1 MEKKSSIELN
11 IKDRGVSGSS
21 WTTEG
26 GKITK
31 DDLDFVSEQK
41 TNSNNALN
49 ALPTP
54 FARFFVFKEAFRRV
68 LEDRKKGTDNAG
80 MAYKRLVSDCLD
92 VYELLFNLKYHQNHW
107 KGKREI
113 VIKEWESRDDLHRM
127 NTSMPRLYSSIVNY
141 YKSDISLERLFFVII
156 RENGKDKL
164 LATSSPITGFITPP
178 DLDKKVCM
186 SDNNTATVEFIGSRY
201 ENLKLQR
208 KSIEKTRGY
217 YFWDVQLF
225 EERPEEF
232 KNYMFRLFDPAEID
246 NSLSEIQNY
255 IKSFVDT
262 DDDIRNDF
270 ELDLRPI
277 ESENNEPLEYC
288 GIRICCSDAI
298 DVKKFFSDSII
309 RLPYRVSEDNF
320 AGPKVFGNEDRNY
333 DYLLPLTAEAMLL
346 LDADKIDCRL
356 KEKGGGNKVIA
367 ELSYKGRTYSK
378 TYELTS
384 LQTEGNGKIVD
395 FGRYYN
401 LNLEVG
407 LFPNLKSKDIEE
419 NQYIKLMLVV
429 ADKNKN
435 SQFDINS
442 SYCTFYAQ
450 SPDGKGN
457 YVLEEEEGDIFNCGV
472 RKPVVRTEQSEKNAC
487 STKFYEVFNSEIT
500 AVSIHLDIEGTI
512 HSGVLVP
519 KFHVVEKQNNVYT
532 YAIDFGTSNTYI
544 SKRLKGS
551 NLEPVQ
557 LQMTDTMTSYL
568 HAIKKSTQKSLV
580 DLWEECPFVESLNH
594 FQTEFVPPFID
605 GKRYKFPLRT
615 ALCKTLRESENPSL
629 FDNRNIA
636 FSYEKR
642 KLVGDHK
649 VSTNLKWQENTIDA
663 RLFIRELLLIVKCDA
678 LQNDANLKQTEI
690 IWFYPLSL
698 TPQLKD
704 TYVEIWREECSRI
717 LGIPESQVK
726 NCTESEAPY
735 YYYAEKDVFESI
747 NSVAV
752 IDIGGGST
760 DLVYFIDGKPQ
771 VANSIHFGCDVMW
784 GNGYNKMSNA
794 RDNGIFQ
801 RYKPLI
807 TFNADTNISELNTEM
822 TKDGGM
828 TSTVDIINLW
838 ISNSDKSK
846 ITGDKTF
853 VQKIKEECKPVF
865 LYHYASIIYY
875 MANMFKI
882 NGLVCPNALAFS
894 GNGSKY
900 IDNWISTDIET
911 LTDITMIVLTHVYGA
926 EIPRVQ
932 LILKD
937 SRKEST
943 CYGGLY
949 RKENL
954 PNPNEILFNGV
965 DARQYDNVQAITD
978 DFEKGTLKKGIVSK
992 VLDFNRVYMEMLRYL
1007 VNREDLNNISTNVI
1021 ETELQQGND
1030 NAFEKNFKQ
1039 EIRDKLDPDSKY
1051 KDSLFFI
1058 PIVDKVKDLTM
1069 VSKYIK

>member
-21 WTTEG
+21 WSTEG

-68 LEDRKKGTDNAG
+68 LEDKKKGTDNAG
-80 MAYKRLVSDCLD
+80 QAYKRLVSDCLD
-92 VYELLFNLKYHQNHW
+92 VYELLFNLKYHRNHW

-113 VIKEWESRDDLHRM
+113 VIKEWESHDDLLKM
-127 NTSMPRLYSSIVNY
+127 KKSMPRLYHSIDSY
-141 YKSDISLERLFFVII
+141 YKSDIALERLFFII
-156 RENGKDKL
+156 LRENGKDKL

-178 DLDKKVCM
+178 DLDKKEYKIE
-186 SDNNTATVEFIGSRY
+186 NNTIKTEFVGARY
-201 ENLKLQR
+201 ENLTLQR
-208 KSIEKTRGY
+208 KAVDKPRGH
-217 YFWDVQLF
+217 YFWDIQLF
-225 EERPEEF
+225 EDRPIEF
-232 KNYMFRLFDPAEID
+232 KNYMFQLFNSAEID
-246 NSLSEIQNY
+246 DRLSIIQNY
-255 IKSFVDT
+255 VKSFVDT
-262 DDDIRNDF
+262 DDDIRNDYDL
-270 ELDLRPI
+270 ELKPI
-277 ESENNEPLEYC
+277 ESENNELLEYC
-288 GIRICCSDAI
+288 GISICCSDAI
-298 DVKKFFSDSII
+298 DVRKFFTDSII
-309 RLPYRVSEDNF
+309 RLPYRISEVNF
-320 AGPKVFGNEDRNY
+320 NCPEFSGNEDRKY
-333 DYLLPLTAEAMLL
+333 DYLLPLTIEAMTV
-346 LDADKIDCRL
+346 LDANNVNCKL
-356 KEKGGGNKVIA
+356 KEKGGGNKVVA
-367 ELSYKGRTYSK
+367 ELNYKGRTYSK
-378 TYELTS
+378 TYELATV
-384 LQTEGNGKIVD
+384 QAEGNGKIVD
-395 FGRYYN
+395 FERYYS

-407 LFPNLKSKDIEE
+407 LFPNIKSKEIQE
-419 NQYIKLMLVV
+419 NNYYKLMLIV
-429 ADKNKN
+429 ADKNKS
-435 SQFDINS
+435 SQFDIS
-442 SYCTFYAQ
+442 SSNCTFLA
-450 SPDGKGN
+450 PNPEGKGN
-457 YVLEEEEGDIFNCGV
+457 VVLEEEEGDSYNNGV
-472 RKPVVRTEQSEKNAC
+472 RKPVVRTEQSDENAC
-487 STKFYEVFNSEIT
+487 STKFYEVFNSEIS
-500 AVSIHLDIEGTI
+500 AISIHLDIEGAV
-512 HSGVLVP
+512 HSGILLP
-519 KFHVVEKQNNVYT
+519 RFHVAERQNNVFT

-551 NLEPVQ
+551 NFEPVQ
-557 LQMTDTMTSYL
+557 LQMNDTMTSYL
-568 HAIKKSTQKSLV
+568 HAIKKSNQKSLV
-580 DLWEECPFVESLNH
+580 DLCEECPFEESLSY
-594 FQTEFVPPFID
+594 FQTEFVPPLID
-605 GKRYKFPLRT
+605 GKRYRFPLRT
-615 ALCKTLRESENPSL
+615 ALCKTKRESENPSL

-636 FSYEKR
+636 FSYEKKR
-642 KLVGDHK
+642 LVGDYK
-649 VSTNLKWQENTIDA
+649 ISTNLKWDENTIDT
-663 RLFIRELLLIVKCDA
+663 RMFIRELLMIVKCDA
-678 LQNDANLKQTEI
+678 LQSDASLKQTEI

-704 TYVEIWREECSRI
+704 TYLEIWKEECERI

-726 NCTESEAPY
+726 NYTESEAPY

-760 DLVYFIDGKPQ
+760 DMVYFVDGKPQ

-801 RYKPLI
+801 RYNPLI
-807 TFNADTNISELNTEM
+807 TFTNDSNVSELNAEM
-822 TKDGGM
+822 TKEGG
-828 TSTVDIINLW
+828 TASTVDIINLW

-846 ITGDKTF
+846 ILGDKTF

-875 MANMFKI
+875 MANLFKT
-882 NGLVCPNALAFS
+882 NNLVCPNALAFS

-911 LTDITMIVLTHVYGA
+911 LTDITMIVLNHVYGID
-926 EIPRVQ
+926 IPRVQ

-949 RKENL
+949 RKESL
-954 PNPNEILFNGV
+954 PTPKAILFNGV
-965 DARQYDNVQAITD
+965 DDKQYENVKAMTD
-978 DFEKGTLKKGIVSK
+978 DFENGTLKRGIISK
-992 VLDFNRVYMEMLRYL
+992 VTEFNRVYMEMLRYL
-1007 VNREDLNNISTNVI
+1007 VHKDDLNNITTSVI
-1021 ETELQQGND
+1021 ENELKQGND

-1069 VSKYIK
+1069 VSQYIK